1 MDFRPKR
8 KRSVHGCLTCRARR
22 KKCDEKKP
30 ICGGCERN
38 FVQCTWPQHTGG
50 RVRRKRGE
58 LADQTAGDLST
69 SADRGADQ
77 EFQFHIICG
86 PRTPASKKFDVLTFE
101 AYSISSSNQLTK
113 YDKDRGCFVATSQ
126 FAAESAEELTKWA
139 AFADVQQ
146 ASKQVVAAVSTQE
159 ALTDLSVEATLD
171 MHMGGIAA
179 NVIGLPT
186 GSVVIHSAASVDT
199 QNWALQQSNWV
210 HEQLLER
217 YRKAEEVTD
226 EDLAGVDLREFL
238 FYTCVKGFV
247 PKLDTQYT
255 HPSLTTGATFLP
267 QADRNSIV
275 RSVFACCGATYLAWY
290 DLERFQQ
297 LSDEL
302 YIDCKTQILQY
313 VQRTDNYADEDWLF
327 ASLQLLCIRDKNS
340 FTGTV
345 DGCVW
350 HLANSFSIIREKYYQ
365 RAPAESFDDPL
376 SDKLLRESIVLQPQE
391 RMFMESFIYH
401 YSISLLFARDISALP
416 NPCALFKSLSL
427 VLKCPVYDI
436 HGYNDWVSNPLLG
449 LTLDAFEILAKLSYI
464 ARMPMPLGPTWLNK
478 VVHLKSLCACYA
490 PPAPTYSPD
499 VSEAEWLNYRVTS
512 TTGVLVTK
520 ACELLA
526 GKIIDYETFDTGS
539 SDVQMRTKEI
549 IQLFEGLPSDHK
561 IWGILPWTL
570 LITGAFCRRIED
582 QIFIIRKIE
591 IMAHRAHSYCG
602 LKMTSFLHAIWNS
615 EVGINYLFDRDRLA
629 QVDL

>member
-1 MDFRPKR
+1 MDFQPKR
-8 KRSVHGCLTCRARR
+8 KRSVHGCLTCRTRR
-22 KKCDEKKP
+22 KKCDENKP
-30 ICGGCERN
+30 VCGGCERN

-58 LADQTAGDLST
+58 AAELTSDRSST
-69 SADRGADQ
+69 SADPAAGQ
-77 EFQFHIICG
+77 GFEFHIICG
-86 PRTPASKKFDVLTFE
+86 PRTPVFNRSGTLAFE
-101 AYSISSSNQLTK
+101 AYSKSSSNQLTK
-113 YDKDRGCFVATSQ
+113 FDEDAGRFVATPQ
-126 FAAESAEELTKWA
+126 FAAETPEELTRWISCCGERQTTKQADA
-139 AFADVQQ
+139 ANN
-146 ASKQVVAAVSTQE
+146 TQGT
-159 ALTDLSVEATLD
+159 LDDGSVETTLD

-179 NVIGLPT
+179 NVIGVPT
-186 GSVVIHSAASVDT
+186 GAIIVHASASADRLG
-199 QNWALQQSNWV
+199 WALQRDNWAYG
-210 HEQLLER
+210 QLLER

-226 EDLAGVDLREFL
+226 EDLAGIDLREFL

-302 YIDCKTQILQY
+302 YIDCKTQILEY
-313 VQRTDNYADEDWLF
+313 VQSVDNYADEDWLF
-327 ASLQLLCIRDKNS
+327 ASLLLLCIRDKNS

-350 HLANSFSIIREKYYQ
+350 HLANSFLIISEKYYH
-365 RAPAESFDDPL
+365 RAPAQSLDDPL
-376 SDKLLRESIVLQPQE
+376 SDNLLRESIVLQPQE
-391 RMFMESFIYH
+391 RMFLESFIYH

-416 NPCALFKSLSL
+416 NPCALFRSLSL

-436 HGYNDWVSNPLLG
+436 KGNNDWVSNPLLG

-464 ARMPMPLGPTWLNK
+464 ARMPMPLGPTWLGK
-478 VVHLKSLCACYA
+478 VVHLKSLCTCYA
-490 PPAPTYSPD
+490 PPAPTSPD
-499 VSEAEWLNYRVTS
+499 MTEAEWLNYRVTS
-512 TTGVLVTK
+512 ATGVLVTK
-520 ACELLA
+520 ACDLLA
-526 GKIIDYETFDTGS
+526 KKIIDYDSFDIDS
-539 SDVQMRTKEI
+539 SDVQMRTREI
-549 IQLFEGLPSDHK
+549 IQLFKDLPSDHK

-582 QIFIIRKIE
+582 QIFITRKIE

-602 LKMTSFLHAIWNS
+602 LKMSSFLHAIWNS